1 MSVAQEVGTVAREG
15 VGTEERKQ
23 NSPNRARDRG
33 REWIVIV
40 KLEEFE
46 K

>member
-23 NSPNRARDRG
+23 NSPSRARDRG

-40 KLEEFE
+40 KLEEFG